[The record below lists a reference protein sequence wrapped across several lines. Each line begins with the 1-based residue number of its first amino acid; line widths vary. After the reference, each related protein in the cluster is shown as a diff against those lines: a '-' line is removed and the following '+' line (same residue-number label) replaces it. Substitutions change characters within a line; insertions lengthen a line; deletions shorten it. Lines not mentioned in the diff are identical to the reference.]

1 MDPTGKFRYVPSFE
15 TNILKTFDRI
25 RREQVEREAG
35 QQEKP
40 KMADNVKPL
49 KWRIA

>member
-1 MDPTGKFRYVPSFE
+1 MDPNGKFRYVPSFE

-25 RREQVEREAG
+25 RRELVEGKAG
-35 QQEKP
+35 EQERP
-40 KMADNVKPL
+40 KMAENVKPL